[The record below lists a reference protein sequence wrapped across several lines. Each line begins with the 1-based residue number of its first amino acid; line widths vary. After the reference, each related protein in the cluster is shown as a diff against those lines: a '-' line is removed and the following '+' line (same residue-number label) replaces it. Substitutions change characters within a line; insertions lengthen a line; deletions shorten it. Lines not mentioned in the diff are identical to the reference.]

1 MAGATERRI
10 APRKA
15 CAVPLRFQVVSGAV
29 GVGVASAA
37 PGSRAGLEPFRARLS
52 PARAGIQEGQTV
64 NLSERGIYFTS
75 SLKLSVGEP
84 LEMFF
89 TIPSELTGR
98 SAESVKC
105 SARVVHVDA
114 RVNGSLGVGAAI
126 ERLEP
131 LAESR
136 SWDN

>member
-1 MAGATERRI
+1 M
-10 APRKA
+10 
-15 CAVPLRFQVVSGAV
+15 
-29 GVGVASAA
+29 
-37 PGSRAGLEPFRARLS
+37 
-52 PARAGIQEGQTV
+52 

-98 SAESVKC
+98 SAEAVRC
-105 SARVVHVDA
+105 DARVVHIDA
-114 RVNGSLGVGAAI
+114 RGNGSLGVGAVI
-126 ERLEP
+126 ERFQP
-131 LAESR
+131 LAEAR

>member
-1 MAGATERRI
+1 MAGANERRI

-15 CAVPLRFQVVSGAV
+15 CVVPLRFRVMSGAV
-29 GVGVASAA
+29 AVGVASAA
-37 PGSRAGLEPFRARLS
+37 PGSTASPEPVRVRLS
-52 PARAGIQEGQTV
+52 PGRVGIQEGQTV

-89 TIPSELTGR
+89 TIPGELTGR
-98 SAESVKC
+98 SSEAVKC
-105 SARVVHVDA
+105 NARVVHVDA
-114 RVNGSLGVGAAI
+114 HVNGSLGVGAAI
-126 ERLEP
+126 ERFQP
-131 LAESR
+131 LAEAR